1 MAVEKIDLSIGVE
14 QTFTLNCN
22 DVIYRFD
29 LRYDDY
35 NDKWFIDIYDNETEV
50 AVFLG
55 LYLLINNNA
64 FRYLD
69 YLNLGSGLGLY
80 DTDPD
85 NTDAIVKADLGDRVK
100 MYREVS

>member
-1 MAVEKIDLSIGVE
+1 MAVERIDLSIGVE

-29 LRYDDY
+29 LRYDEY
-35 NDKWFIDIYDNETEV
+35 NEKWYIDIYDNETEDV
-50 AVFLG
+50 IFSG

-69 YLNLGSGLGLY
+69 YFDIGSGLGLY
-80 DTDPD
+80 DTEPD
-85 NTDAIVKADLGDRVK
+85 NEDAIVKADLGNRVK